1 MVRNRLEQ
9 DLTMDLCDLLAPDG
23 IIAPLKVTSKKHA
36 LQELA
41 TIAAERTGLDSR
53 EIFNTLLQRERLG
66 STGLRRGIAVPHVK
80 LAGLRHIVCVFA
92 RLEDPIDYESHD
104 GEPVDLVFLLLA
116 PDHASGDHLKALAS
130 ISRVVREPSV
140 LDALRNA
147 PDVKGL
153 RVALTRPV
161 PSHAA

>member
-1 MVRNRLEQ
+1 
-9 DLTMDLCDLLAPDG
+9 MDLCNLLAADG
-23 IIAPLKVTSKKHA
+23 IIAPLKATSKKHA

-41 TIAAERTGLDSR
+41 TIAAERTGLDQR

-66 STGLRRGIAVPHVK
+66 STGLGRGIAVPHVK
-80 LAGLRHIVCVFA
+80 LAGMRQILCLFA
-92 RLEDPIDYESHD
+92 RLEEAVDYESHD
-104 GEPVDLVFLLLA
+104 NEPVDLMFLLLA

-140 LDALRNA
+140 LDALRGA
-147 PDVKGL
+147 PDVASL
-153 RVALTRPV
+153 RLALARPV

>member
-1 MVRNRLEQ
+1 
-9 DLTMDLCDLLAPDG
+9 MDLCDLLASDG
-23 IIAPLKVTSKKHA
+23 IIASLKATSKKHA

-41 TIAAERTGLDSR
+41 TIAAARTGLDQR
-53 EIFNTLLQRERLG
+53 EIFNTLLQRERLC
-66 STGLRRGIAVPHVK
+66 STGLGHGIAVPHVK
-80 LAGLRHIVCVFA
+80 LTGMRKILCLFA
-92 RLEDPIDYESHD
+92 RLDDPIDYESHD
-104 GEPVDLVFLLLA
+104 GEPVDLLFLLLA

-140 LDALRNA
+140 IDALRNA
-147 PDVKGL
+147 PDIPGL

>member
-1 MVRNRLEQ
+1 
-9 DLTMDLCDLLAPDG
+9 MDLCDLLASDG
-23 IIAPLKVTSKKHA
+23 IIAPLRVTSKKHA

-41 TIAAERTGLDSR
+41 TIAAQRTGLDQR

-66 STGLRRGIAVPHVK
+66 STGLGRGIAIPHVK
-80 LAGLRHIVCVFA
+80 LPGLRNIFCLFA
-92 RLEDPIDYESHD
+92 RLETPIDYESHD
-104 GEPVDLVFLLLA
+104 GDPVDLVFLLLA

-140 LDALRNA
+140 IEALRSA
-147 PDVKGL
+147 PDVASL
-153 RVALTRPV
+153 RLALTRPL

>member
-1 MVRNRLEQ
+1 
-9 DLTMDLCDLLAPDG
+9 MDLCDLLASDG
-23 IIAPLKVTSKKHA
+23 IIASLKATSKKHA

-41 TIAAERTGLDSR
+41 TIAAARTGLDQR

-66 STGLRRGIAVPHVK
+66 STGLGHGIAVPHVK
-80 LAGLRHIVCVFA
+80 LAGMRNILCLFA
-92 RLEDPIDYESHD
+92 RLDEAIDYESHD
-104 GEPVDLVFLLLA
+104 GEPVDLLFLLLA

-147 PDVKGL
+147 TDGAAL
-153 RVALTRPV
+153 RVALTRPI